1 MAFYKTK
8 GFKYLKN
15 LLIGLGAAFIIIGAL
30 LKILH
35 HPWANAVLIYA
46 MVGEALIFA
55 VQAFIPPDNDYYW
68 EKLYP
73 GLDKHGSKM
82 EAVKSGRA
90 VGVGTTQRLDA
101 ALSGAGVNEDLIK
114 RLGKHLNSLGNNLS
128 QLSDV
133 ANTTSATSEYSKQA
147 KEAAKALSQVKVA
160 YQNAAVV
167 ANDLATAS
175 TDTKKY
181 HSQVQL
187 ASDNLAKLNAVYEL
201 ELQDTNN
208 HLKALNKFYSH
219 LTSAI
224 DNLNESVEDTNKYKH
239 QMASLANNLTSLN
252 TIYGN
257 MLNAMSMGAG
267 TTGRK

>member
-1 MAFYKTK
+1 MAFYKTR

-35 HPWANAVLIYA
+35 HPWANTVLIYA

-55 VQAFIPPDNDYYW
+55 VQALIPPDTDYYW

-73 GLDKHGSKM
+73 GLDNYGSKM
-82 EAVKSGRA
+82 QAVGGRA

-114 RLGKHLNSLGNNLS
+114 RLGKHLNSLGDNLS
-128 QLSDV
+128 SLSEV

-160 YQNAAVV
+160 YQNAATV

-224 DNLNESVEDTNKYKH
+224 DNLNDSVEDTKKYKH
-239 QMASLANNLTSLN
+239 QMASLANNLSSLN

-257 MLNAMSMGAG
+257 MLNAMSMGAQ
-267 TTGRK
+267 RK